1 MKLIYL
7 AAIAALVAVAGCSA
21 GTAGTDGRDG
31 AAAPDATVR
40 ISAAGNDVRP
50 DQGVTVTAS
59 GGTLETVTGVA
70 GAFNADRTSWKTNWT
85 LKPGTSYKVTVTA
98 KSRKGKVTTVTGAF
112 RTAKAKR
119 TLGIADVTP
128 MPGEKVG
135 VGMPIIVDFT
145 GPVANR
151 ANVEKALEV
160 KSDKGDE
167 GAWSWV
173 TDRRVVYRTK
183 KYWHPHQKLSFTAHL
198 AGVRAA
204 RDTYGVRDV
213 SRSFKIGDS
222 NVTVANAKTHYMT
235 VNHDGTV
242 RRFPIS
248 AGKGNLRSTITTSG
262 IHLTKEKAQVVHMTA
277 TCHGQP
283 GCDDYQGEVV
293 HLAVRITMGGEYVH
307 QSVGEYQYL
316 GKQNESHGCVRTSPE
331 GAKYFYDI
339 SQRGD
344 IVDVT
349 GTTRPFADEPPYADE
364 WKFWTTSWSRWLAG
378 SALH

>member
-1 MKLIYL
+1 MKLIFL
-7 AAIAALVAVAGCSA
+7 AAAAALAAVTGCSA
-21 GTAGTDGRDG
+21 GTADTTGRDG
-31 AAAPDATVR
+31 TAAPDATVR

-50 DQGVTVTAS
+50 DQGVTVTVS

-70 GAFNADRTSWKTNWT
+70 GAFNADRTSWKTDWT
-85 LKPGTSYKVTVTA
+85 LKPGVSYKVTVTA
-98 KSRKGKVTTVTGAF
+98 KNSKGKVTTATSAF
-112 RTAKAKR
+112 RTATAKQ
-119 TLGIADVTP
+119 TIGIADVTP

-173 TDRRVVYRTK
+173 TDRRVVYRTR
-183 KYWHPHQKLSFTAHL
+183 KYWQAHQKISFTAHL

-213 SRSFKIGDS
+213 SRSFRIGDS

-235 VNHDGTV
+235 VDHDGTV
-242 RRFPIS
+242 HKFKIS
-248 AGKGNLRSTITTSG
+248 AGKGDLRSTITTSG
-262 IHLTKEKAQVVHMTA
+262 IHVTREKAQVVTMTA

-283 GCDDYQGEVV
+283 GCDDYQEKVN
-293 HLAVRITMGGEYVH
+293 LAVRITMGGEYVH

-316 GKQNESHGCVRTSPE
+316 GVSNESHGCVRTTPE
-331 GAKYFYDI
+331 GARYFYDI

-349 GTTRPFADEPPYADE
+349 GTTRPFADEPYADD
-364 WKFWTTSWSRWLAG
+364 WKYWTVSWNRWLAG